1 MKSLLI
7 YLLILCVSFN
17 NLDAQERFLKRAQ
30 DEIIKKNLN
39 KAYENLAT
47 YEKKEG
53 KRAEYY
59 YIKACIGVNEIDDY
73 LKLDSAFMDLSEAE
87 TQLSKIENDKER
99 EELCKSI
106 GFCIEN
112 VKLLFERLD
121 STLSQAYLKNEN
133 FAVVTSFL
141 KKYPESKYLN
151 EIKKWRNKLAY
162 HEANLIN
169 TEDSYKLF
177 ISKYPDASEIEDATN
192 NLWKV
197 AYENA
202 LKINSI
208 ESFKIFINKYSNAT
222 QVKDAK
228 RNIENIEW
236 NKIKDSKNIDDFK
249 TYLTKYP
256 KSENTKLANDKIE
269 TLSWNNTLN
278 ENSIEGY
285 NKFINQ
291 FSTSQYINEAKEK
304 LENISWAAIADS
316 KVLSDFEKFKVLF
329 KNSKYADLA
338 NLKIKELKSD
348 VLPYLNKNK
357 KYQLFNV
364 ATNEFVDNTE
374 YDQIFILE
382 KGKFIVSKYNK
393 RGIIDQDGKILQQI
407 TYDCIGEYKKGFA
420 QISVGQKYGF
430 VNTQGEI
437 IIQPTLVSVQ
447 EIENKGYIIS
457 KEIDGRVLYAFAD
470 TLLQISIPYIYD
482 ELTALPDGFIGT
494 KSSSKQILDNSGK
507 AMFTSNYT
515 NIYLANNGNSIYS
528 SIFIVENKTKYGIA
542 DYKGRLIIPIN
553 YKEITSD
560 SSGKFFI
567 VTTSDDK
574 TSLIDSSKNILIQ
587 PSQNLIEHLPGVY
600 GIYAIR
606 NKEYADDL
614 QIRLFNVKL
623 NKYLNLKPFQDV
635 SRNFSE
641 GLLAVFSNKKIGYIN
656 ENGDVVVEP
665 IYDGSGLGFAD
676 VGMEG
681 GDGEGDGDYIPDNMS
696 SFYSDCYLINLN
708 INSIETQIWKNRFD
722 FSEGLAA
729 VQIGE
734 KYGYI
739 NKRGQIIIPIIYDYT
754 EAFINGVALVSIKE
768 NGVSTSKVINTKGE
782 TLVNDFF
789 IQSYSTDKKYVFGYK
804 QMDENNQEYFRV
816 NIKTRE
822 IEKIGR
828 NFNSLSYYLNYV
840 KGVYKDAE
848 VYLNQKNIP
857 LMSSDINFSSYES
870 QKLVNEASIYIYD
883 ENERGR
889 AINLLKK
896 AISLNSNNKNAYLQL
911 ARAYKENDNYS
922 EAINYYNK
930 AIDLD
935 DDNTDALQEKAAFS
949 FDKKYYRDA
958 AESYEKMAN
967 KDLQDY
973 SFYYN
978 KAYAESEIGQFDES
992 IDSYSLYLSN
1002 YPNSPNAYNNRGNCY
1017 FRKGL
1022 YQKAIEDFTAA
1033 IRTGKSESKENI
1045 GMYYN
1050 NRASSYYYLNKRVE
1064 ACLDYKR
1071 AADLGNSSAINS
1083 YRNCK

>member
-1 MKSLLI
+1 M
-7 YLLILCVSFN
+7 
-17 NLDAQERFLKRAQ
+17 
-30 DEIIKKNLN
+30 
-39 KAYENLAT
+39 
-47 YEKKEG
+47 
-53 KRAEYY
+53 
-59 YIKACIGVNEIDDY
+59 
-73 LKLDSAFMDLSEAE
+73 
-87 TQLSKIENDKER
+87 
-99 EELCKSI
+99 
-106 GFCIEN
+106 
-112 VKLLFERLD
+112 
-121 STLSQAYLKNEN
+121 
-133 FAVVTSFL
+133 
-141 KKYPESKYLN
+141 KKYPGSKYSY
-151 EIKKWRNKLAY
+151 EIKQWRNKLAY
-162 HEANLIN
+162 REASLIN

-177 ISKYPDASEIEDATN
+177 ISKYPDAIEIEDATN

-202 LKINSI
+202 LKLNSI
-208 ESFKIFINKYSNAT
+208 ESFKIFIKKYSNAP

-228 RNIENIEW
+228 KSIENIEW
-236 NKIKDSKNIDDFK
+236 NKIKDSKNIDDLK
-249 TYLTKYP
+249 RYLSKYP

-304 LENISWAAIADS
+304 LENISWSAIADS
-316 KVLSDFEKFKVLF
+316 KVLSDFEKFKLLF
-329 KNSKYADLA
+329 KNSKYTDLA

-382 KGKFIVSKYNK
+382 KGKFIVSNYNK

-407 TYDCIGEYKKGFA
+407 TYDCIGKFKKGFA

-430 VNTQGEI
+430 INTEGEI
-437 IIQPTLVSVQ
+437 VIQPTLVSVQ
-447 EIENKGYIIS
+447 EIENKGYIFS
-457 KEIDGRVLYAFAD
+457 KEIDGRILYAFAD

-482 ELTALPDGFIGT
+482 ALTVLPDGFIGT
-494 KSSSKQILDNSGK
+494 KSSSKQILDNNGK
-507 AMFTSNYT
+507 AMFTSNYN
-515 NIYLANNGNSIYS
+515 NIYLANNGNSLYS
-528 SIFIVENKTKYGIA
+528 SIFIVENKTKFGIT

-587 PSQNLIEHLPGVY
+587 PSQNVIEHLPGVY

-606 NKEYADDL
+606 NKEYGDDL
-614 QIRLFNVKL
+614 QIRLYNVKL

-656 ENGDVVVEP
+656 ENGDLVVEP

-696 SFYSDCYLINLN
+696 SFYSDCSLIDVN
-708 INSIETQIWKNRFD
+708 INSIENQIWKNKFD
-722 FSEGLAA
+722 FSEGLAV

-739 NKRGQIIIPIIYDYT
+739 SKRGQIIIPIIYDYA

-768 NGVSTSKVINTKGE
+768 NGVSKSKVLNTKGE
-782 TLVNDFF
+782 TIVNDFF
-789 IQSYSTDKKYVFGYK
+789 IQSYSIDKKYLFGYK
-804 QMDENNQEYFRV
+804 QIDENNQEYFRV
-816 NIKTRE
+816 NIKSGE
-822 IEKIGR
+822 NEKIAR

-848 VYLNQKNIP
+848 VYLNQKI
-857 LMSSDINFSSYES
+857 FH
-870 QKLVNEASIYIYD
+870 
-883 ENERGR
+883 
-889 AINLLKK
+889 
-896 AISLNSNNKNAYLQL
+896 
-911 ARAYKENDNYS
+911 
-922 EAINYYNK
+922 
-930 AIDLD
+930 
-935 DDNTDALQEKAAFS
+935 
-949 FDKKYYRDA
+949 
-958 AESYEKMAN
+958 
-967 KDLQDY
+967 
-973 SFYYN
+973 
-978 KAYAESEIGQFDES
+978 
-992 IDSYSLYLSN
+992 
-1002 YPNSPNAYNNRGNCY
+1002 
-1017 FRKGL
+1017 
-1022 YQKAIEDFTAA
+1022 
-1033 IRTGKSESKENI
+1033 
-1045 GMYYN
+1045 
-1050 NRASSYYYLNKRVE
+1050 
-1064 ACLDYKR
+1064 
-1071 AADLGNSSAINS
+1071 
-1083 YRNCK
+1083 